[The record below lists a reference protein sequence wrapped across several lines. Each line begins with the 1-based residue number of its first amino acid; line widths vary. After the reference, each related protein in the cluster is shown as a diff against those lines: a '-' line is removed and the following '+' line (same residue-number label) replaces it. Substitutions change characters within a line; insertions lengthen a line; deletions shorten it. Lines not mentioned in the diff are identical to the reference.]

1 MRNNGFTTTELIY
14 VVIIIGVVVSL
25 GVPRIRDTLEKQNRR
40 SMRAALVTYVAV
52 ARNTAV
58 ARGCRSSVHF
68 ISGPN
73 SRVWVTACS
82 VKQGAAPTAR
92 DTLVGPEWTEAN
104 WNHRF
109 LAGRDSINFDARGL
123 RQNLVRTKITI
134 RNKQDQDRDSVVVNQ
149 VGKVVYP

>member
-1 MRNNGFTTTELIY
+1 MRNQGFSMIELIF
-14 VVIIIGVVVSL
+14 VVAIIGLVVMI
-25 GVPRIRDTLEKQNRR
+25 GAPRLRDSIEKQNRR

-68 ISGPN
+68 VSGGN

-82 VKQGAAPTAR
+82 VKQGAALTAR
-92 DTLVGPEWTEAN
+92 DTVVGPEWTEAQ

-109 LAGRDSINFDARGL
+109 VAGRDSINFDSRGL

-134 RNKQDQDRDSVVVNQ
+134 RNKQDQDRDSVVVNE
-149 VGKVVYP
+149 VGKVTYP

>member
-1 MRNNGFTTTELIY
+1 MRNDGFSVIELM
-14 VVIIIGVVVSL
+14 VVVAVIGVMVMI
-25 GVPRIRDTLEKQNRR
+25 GAPRLRDSIEKQNRR
-40 SMRAALVTYVAV
+40 SMRAALVTYIAV

-68 ISGPN
+68 YSGPN

-82 VKQGAAPTAR
+82 VKQGAALTAR
-92 DTLVGPEWTEAN
+92 DTLIGPEWTEAN

-109 LAGRDSINFDARGL
+109 VAGRDSINFDSRGL

-134 RNKQDQDRDSVVVNQ
+134 RNKQDADRDSVVVNQ